1 MNKILSN
8 AIAKKKQA
16 LYLLELEKI
25 ERDDVYS
32 EEHSI
37 SLDESINEYWFYFSF
52 TPNSKVEYDGAEFEI
67 EAESVD
73 SIDYK
78 DFVYCLLCL
87 ESSIQVLNEET
98 DTSELRDKL
107 EEDAETFAE
116 MNADYEHACY

>member
-16 LYLLELEKI
+16 LYLIELEKI

-37 SLDESINEYWFYFSF
+37 SLDESKNEYWFYFSF
-52 TPNSKVEYDGAEFEI
+52 TPNNKVEYEGAEFEI

-78 DFVYCLLCL
+78 DFVYALLSL
-87 ESSIQVLNEET
+87 ESSIEVLNEET
-98 DTSELRDKL
+98 DTSNLKARL

-116 MNADYEHACY
+116 MNSDYEHACY